1 MCATNVFNDDPFCGD
16 ADVNMCS
23 GVSRGDECGGERF
36 SGRTF
41 EKKMNKVRFYIY
53 NNFTT

>member
-41 EKKMNKVRFYIY
+41 DKKMNK
-53 NNFTT
+53 

>member
-1 MCATNVFNDDPFCGD
+1 MQLTHSMTTPFSGY